1 MRVGMMVRYN
11 LSGWCGAVMHPQI
24 LSQRYAQGE
33 KNFSRLDMPGAD
45 LSGIILAGADLRG
58 SNLQGANLQGA
69 NLSRCRLHGANL
81 RGASLHMANLRRA
94 NLHQSNLSLC
104 SLVWCDLTGATLREA
119 DLRHAILDQPRPHP
133 PRWTMMLLSLAFLG
147 TMVGLWVQGRWGAGW
162 GCLGLA
168 LLVNGAAMAWRSPTA
183 AKLRGADLRG
193 ADLTGAQLQGMY
205 LLHTRCQGAT
215 LPNGWRYQFWL
226 NWFPWD

>member
-1 MRVGMMVRYN
+1 
-11 LSGWCGAVMHPQI
+11 MHPQT

-33 KNFSRLDMPGAD
+33 KDFSRLDMAGAD

-58 SNLQGANLQGA
+58 SNLQAANLNGA
-69 NLSRCRLHGANL
+69 NLSRCRLSGANL
-81 RGASLHMANLRRA
+81 RGASLRMANLRRT

-104 SLVWCDLTGATLREA
+104 SLVWCDLSGA
-119 DLRHAILDQPRPHP
+119 DLREVDLRNAILDQPRSHP
-133 PRWTMMLLSLAFLG
+133 PRWLMMVINLLFLVAMGVLVFLG
-147 TMVGLWVQGRWGAGW
+147 RWSAGLGFLV
-162 GCLGLA
+162 LA
-168 LLVNGAAMAWRSPTA
+168 LLVNLAAVLWQSPTA

-205 LLHTRCQGAT
+205 LLRAHCQGAT